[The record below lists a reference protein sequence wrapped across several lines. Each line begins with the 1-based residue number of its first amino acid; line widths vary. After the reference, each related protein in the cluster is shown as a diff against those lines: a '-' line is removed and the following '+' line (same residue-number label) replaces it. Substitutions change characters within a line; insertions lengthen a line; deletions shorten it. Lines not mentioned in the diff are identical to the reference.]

1 MKFKPAL
8 SLIELLLV
16 VSLIGILSLPGVLGI
31 INIRARQSLDV
42 STNKFAEIM
51 RQAHIFSRENRESL
65 SWGVKGT
72 DKNSYQL
79 VTRDATKTVTVREKH
94 RLESPTVFIIYPFEV
109 WFDQGTGNTE
119 INRIF
124 MTYASKGGTRVVG
137 LSPTGLVVIGIL

>member
-79 VTRDATKTVTVREKH
+79 VTRRQF
-94 RLESPTVFIIYPFEV
+94 L
-109 WFDQGTGNTE
+109 
-119 INRIF
+119 
-124 MTYASKGGTRVVG
+124 
-137 LSPTGLVVIGIL
+137 